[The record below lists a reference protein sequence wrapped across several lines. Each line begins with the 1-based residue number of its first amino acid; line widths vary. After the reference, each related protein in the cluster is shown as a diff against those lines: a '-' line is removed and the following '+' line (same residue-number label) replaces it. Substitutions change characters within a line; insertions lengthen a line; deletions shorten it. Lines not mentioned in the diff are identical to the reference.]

1 MGLLALILVQVTSF
15 LSERKEDMLTAFRR
29 VKELGGGMVVAENN
43 EVLHEIALPLLGI
56 MSNLK

>member
-1 MGLLALILVQVTSF
+1 
-15 LSERKEDMLTAFRR
+15 MLTAFRR

-43 EVLHEIALPLLGI
+43 EVLQEIALPLLGI

>member
-1 MGLLALILVQVTSF
+1 
-15 LSERKEDMLTAFRR
+15 MLTAFRR
-29 VKELGGGMVVAENN
+29 VKELGGGMVIENN